1 MPKQL
6 QADPVHEQSAD
17 MVQGDEAYA
26 AKLFTYATTQ
36 INYMLGDAGR
46 SYVVGFGKDPPST
59 PFHKW

>member
-1 MPKQL
+1 MSIRK
-6 QADPVHEQSAD
+6 VFG